1 VRDDGKHGGGK
12 PEELTYEALLTLS
25 GPQPLWTVKKLATT
39 LGVSSDYVYAAVS
52 KNEIPCVRIGT
63 NIRFHYKDV
72 VVWFNRLRTP
82 ASERR

>member
-82 ASERR
+82 ASECR